1 MIHEQESVLIAY
13 GIDSSNATYETISS
27 GLINPTWKIT
37 SGKNQFILQRINTTI
52 FHEPEK
58 LAVNIRLLADYSA
71 QNYPEY
77 LFISPIQLTDGNEIV
92 THQNSVY
99 RLFPFVKNSHT
110 ITSVETSTQ
119 AYEAAFQFGK
129 FTSVFSGFNSTTLH
143 STIPYF
149 HNLSFRFQQIKSA
162 LQNGNPARI
171 KECATEIKQIKDYLY
186 LVDWYE
192 KIKTDSKFKLR
203 VTHHDTKISNVL
215 FDSNDKGICV
225 IDLDTVMPGYF
236 ISDVGD
242 MLRTYLSPTT
252 EEEND
257 FSRIYIRKEFF
268 EAIVKGY
275 LTGMDGRLTEV
286 ERNSIFLAGPFLIY
300 MQAMRFLT
308 DYLLNDIYY
317 GASYEGQNLIR
328 SRNQLYLLQ
337 TLLKQEQELR
347 QFVS

>member
-1 MIHEQESVLIAY
+1 MKELKSVLAAY
-13 GIDSSNATYETISS
+13 GIDSDNSIIETISS

-37 SGKNQFILQRINTTI
+37 PGEDQFILQRINTTI

-58 LAVNIRLLADYSA
+58 LAINIRLLADYSA
-71 QNYPEY
+71 QHHPEY
-77 LFISPIQLTDGNEIV
+77 LFVSPIQSTDGSEIV

-110 ITSVETSTQ
+110 IISVATSSQ

-129 FTSVFSGFNSTTLH
+129 FTSVFSQFNATTLH
-143 STIPYF
+143 STIPDF
-149 HNLSFRFQQIKSA
+149 HNLSFRFLQFKYA
-162 LQNGNPARI
+162 LQKGNPARI
-171 KECATEIKQIKDYLY
+171 KECTTEIKQINDYLY

-192 KIKTDSKFKLR
+192 QIKTDSKFKLR

-215 FDSNDKGICV
+215 FDSSDKGICV

-257 FSRIYIRKEFF
+257 LSKIYIRKEFF
-268 EAIVKGY
+268 EAIVNGY

-286 ERNSIFLAGPFLIY
+286 ERGSIFFAGLFLIY

-308 DYLLNDIYY
+308 DYLLNDVYY
-317 GASYEGQNLIR
+317 GSTYQGQNLIR
-328 SRNQLYLLQ
+328 TRNQLYLLKM
-337 TLLKQEQELR
+337 LLQQESDLK
-347 QFVS
+347 QFVSK